1 MSGYAAAARIRRVSP
16 RFIAGDPADLRWDAL
31 EASAGP
37 RAVIVTSPDDVIAP
51 PPAPLGERLQAARER
66 WAQLTFYLTDPNS
79 WR

>member
-1 MSGYAAAARIRRVSP
+1 MSGYAAAARIGRVSP
-16 RFIAGDPADLRWDAL
+16 RFIAADSADLRWDAL
-31 EASAGP
+31 EVPPGP
-37 RAVIVTSPDDVIAP
+37 RAVIVTSPDDVIPP

>member
-16 RFIAGDPADLRWDAL
+16 RFIGADPVDLRSEAL
-31 EASAGP
+31 DTSAGP
-37 RAVIVTSPDDVIAP
+37 VAVIVTSPDDVIAP
-51 PPAPLGERLQAARER
+51 PPAPLGERLEAARER